1 MVAVDELISLIEEMG
16 AKEQSLFQLYDYLKH
31 KLKLSIG
38 GKMLILKTTN
48 GEDDLIIKNGK
59 YRVIGDILIDD
70 NEIASINNSSWT
82 HIENV

>member
-1 MVAVDELISLIEEMG
+1 
-16 AKEQSLFQLYDYLKH
+16 
-31 KLKLSIG
+31 
-38 GKMLILKTTN
+38 MLILKTTN

-70 NEIASINNSSWT
+70 NGIASINNSSWT